1 MLNPLAPQILC
12 VRGNCEAEVDQM
24 VLDFPVLADYALLPE
39 GERLIFATH
48 GHRFHMDHPPKLQ
61 PGDILLH
68 GHTHVPACVEG
79 PVFTYLNPGSV
90 SIPKESS
97 PHSILL
103 LEDGRFQ
110 WKDLEDGHVFQTWSM
125 SAVR

>member
-1 MLNPLAPQILC
+1 
-12 VRGNCEAEVDQM
+12 M